1 MGAHNSSLNVS
12 EMAMSSKI
20 KQSNEVDSN
29 ITCNNSLNTIISA
42 RQSGCESAT
51 MRLSKKKKKSES
63 SCKSEQNMTTKND
76 QKAKQDLQQSL
87 TQAATSTMKGINIGT
102 SNSAENRS
110 RTSISG
116 EVELDNISAQNCNAT
131 NYQLDAIY
139 LTQDSITGNCEMV
152 GTNFSQSAKATAS
165 VTCGL
170 KSDNHQASEQT
181 MSQTV
186 SQVASATMV
195 GIDPMI
201 AVYIYA
207 LYLFGGL
214 ASSVIAVWA
223 FKKLIGKLVLGI
235 IIIVIVGN
243 LIYTYDDP
251 GPISSPK
258 PMEQIKVPFYLKDD
272 YYYEEMKMEK
282 KENEAPDPN
291 NLFIV
296 KYSKVFAWDTSND
309 GVFTGSND
317 DRDKM
322 KTKGLMNE
330 KYKTIDGY
338 SYFGEDNVGAE
349 DDGFIALRPPSGKS
363 TYGGQWP
370 QPEDAKEFMYSP
382 GNEKK
387 YYAFEIIKY
396 GIKTDGS
403 ILKLGTPIT
412 LFYTKLNEIFWNYDK
427 LGVIDCI
434 TNDKMCGIDNGK
446 FQRVGGD
453 VAAAGGITCNK
464 DGDCDRDGG
473 YFCGTGGVG
482 CIKCEYCKSKLDGYG
497 GLFMESGTSQG
508 CLERCGDGVGETPR
522 ISLKEKLDDCKAC
535 LGKILQQSETVV
547 SGEISSGSVSS
558 NSHSNIDPNYGDYVR
573 TEFLEE
579 ISVDVG
585 DGENVQENYVYGTI
599 RLKSEGEHKKLKRYE
614 GESVG
619 WVDIDVGFAEDNFD
633 GLLTLKNNISLDPSD
648 NFIKINGGAAGTAGA
663 AGIPAAAEK
672 CILTPIEYNE
682 KAGAGSGECNLDY
695 NKPKPLNK
703 NNQHNLTV
711 DPDAFPGGWSSVPSV
726 PNSASNCTS
735 ADRDNADND
744 TCYNIGDIKCID
756 QYEATCG
763 KLSAKVS
770 KASRGKFTP
779 CDEGTKLDTL
789 KTLVDDLVCGAA
801 AYNESTSGITRL
813 WDDNCK
819 SVCCID
825 SPAGT
830 PPELTTIYNQGNQVY
845 CKHVPSG
852 SIGEFKR
859 ILPHEANVVGIRMY
873 RDGSEMGTKQSPA
886 TTIKIMKF
894 SSCIILIIIL
904 LVSYFKN
911 KSEDKSEKS
920 NDSEPESEQAKT

>member
-29 ITCNNSLNTIISA
+29 ITCNNSLNNLMSVH
-42 RQSGCESAT
+42 QSNCGSAT
-51 MRLSKKKKKSES
+51 QTISGANQTSDA
-63 SCKSEQNMTTKND
+63 SCKAEQNMTTIND

-131 NYQLDAIY
+131 NYELNAIY
-139 LTQDSITGNCEMV
+139 LTQDSIAGNCNIV
-152 GTNFSQSAKATAS
+152 ANDITQSAKAAAS

-186 SQVASATMV
+186 SQVASATMI

-201 AVYIYA
+201 AVYMYLIYA
-207 LYLFGGL
+207 VT
-214 ASSVIAVWA
+214 SIAGSAIAIYA
-223 FKKLIGKLVLGI
+223 FKNLIGKILLAI

-243 LIYTYDDP
+243 FVYIYDGP
-251 GPISSPK
+251 GFIYSIK
-258 PMEQIKVPFYLKDD
+258 PMEQIKVPFYLDGD
-272 YYYEEMKMEK
+272 YYYEEMEMKDDNSSSDSK
-282 KENEAPDPN
+282 

-296 KYSKVFAWDTSND
+296 KYSKVFAWDPSKD
-309 GVFTGSND
+309 GPFNSGDEGV
-317 DRDKM
+317 RDKM

-338 SYFGEDNVGAE
+338 NSYGEDNVGTE
-349 DDGFIALRPPSGKS
+349 DNSFSAPDSGKS
-363 TYGGQWP
+363 IYGGQWP
-370 QPEDAKEFMYSP
+370 QPEDAREFMYSP
-382 GNEKK
+382 VNEKK

-396 GIKTDGS
+396 GIKDDGS
-403 ILKLGTPIT
+403 ILTLDVPIT

-427 LGVIDCI
+427 LGEIDCI
-434 TNDKMCGIDNGK
+434 TNDKMCGIDNSK
-446 FQRVGGD
+446 FQRGAGVTSEIGGK
-453 VAAAGGITCNK
+453 TCNK
-464 DGDCDRDGG
+464 DGDCDGG
-473 YFCGTGGVG
+473 YFCGTGAVG

-497 GLFMESGTSQG
+497 GLFMESGSG
-508 CLERCGDGVGETPR
+508 CLERCDGVGETPR

-558 NSHSNIDPNYGDYVR
+558 NSHSNIYPNYEDYVH
-573 TEFLEE
+573 TEFINE
-579 ISVDVG
+579 ISVDEY
-585 DGENVQENYVYGTI
+585 DAEDVQENYVYGTI
-599 RLKSEGEHKKLKRYE
+599 RLITGGDGHKKLKRYE
-614 GESVG
+614 GKNNVG
-619 WVDIDVGFAEDNFD
+619 AQRWVDIDVGFAEDNFD
-633 GLLTLKNNISLDPSD
+633 NLSTLKDIITWDPSD
-648 NFIKINGGAAGTAGA
+648 NFIKINGGAAGA
-663 AGIPAAAEK
+663 AGIPDVEEK

-682 KAGAGSGECNLDY
+682 KESPVQGECNLDY

-711 DPDAFPGGWSSVPSV
+711 DGGADGGWSSVPDSTGSC
-726 PNSASNCTS
+726 NN
-735 ADRDNADND
+735 ND
-744 TCYNIGDIKCID
+744 TNTCHNIGDIKCID

-770 KASRGKFTP
+770 KASEGGFTP
-779 CDEGTKLDTL
+779 CDEGKKLDTL
-789 KTLVDDLVCGAA
+789 KTLVGNVDCGSA
-801 AYNESTSGITRL
+801 AYNESTSGITGL
-813 WDDNCK
+813 WEDTCK
-819 SVCCID
+819 AVCCID
-825 SPAGT
+825 SPADT
-830 PPELTTIYNQGNQVY
+830 PPALTTIYNQGNQVY

-873 RDGSEMGTKQSPA
+873 RDGSEMGSKQSPA
-886 TTIKIMKF
+886 TTIKYMKLF
-894 SSCIILIIIL
+894 TYFIIFIIIL
-904 LVSYFKN
+904 MCFNELYSN
-911 KSEDKSEKS
+911 SENNSGSDAGGKDE
-920 NDSEPESEQAKT
+920 AK